1 MVSVAKQLVPES
13 VINRTGADV
22 FSIEPVAYYFTA
34 CLKSSDSEAI
44 ENAVEMM
51 TFVESKVETKNSMAH
66 MAYRISKAA
75 FETQG
80 RQSQPLS
87 EKEHIVKF

>member
-13 VINRTGADV
+13 VVNRTTADV
-22 FSIEPVAYYFTA
+22 FCIEPVASYFTT
-34 CLKSSDSEAI
+34 CLKSSDSESI
-44 ENAVEMM
+44 ENAVDLM
-51 TFVESKVETKNSMAH
+51 TFVESKVETRNSMAH

-80 RQSQPLS
+80 RESQL
-87 EKEHIVKF
+87 